1 MSAHD
6 QEMEMPEVLR
16 TRRTELGM
24 SQADLAAQVGVD
36 KRQIRRYEAG
46 ETQPT
51 LAAAKAIAQ
60 ALGISIDEL
69 AGHASHRVELGGD
82 WWACWQTWNEGT
94 EVINPHQ
101 IRITQRGDT
110 LDVVATTRGTPLD
123 AGGYL
128 WRGEMR
134 IFDNEAAMGW
144 YVADEGAVRSKG
156 TMYFT
161 IHPHGIHMTGRW
173 VGLSYD
179 GPIVSGW
186 GVIARTEDEAV
197 ALMDQLRQE
206 GTVKT

>member
-1 MSAHD
+1 
-6 QEMEMPEVLR
+6 MEMPEVLR

>member
-1 MSAHD
+1 
-6 QEMEMPEVLR
+6 MEMPEVLR

-24 SQADLAAQVGVD
+24 SQADLAAQVGLD

-69 AGHASHRVELGGD
+69 AGHASHRVDLGGD
-82 WWACWQTWNEGT
+82 WWACWQTWRDGT

-101 IRITQRGDT
+101 IRIIQRGDA

-123 AGGYL
+123 EGGYL

-134 IFDNEAAMGW
+134 VWDNEAVMGW
-144 YVADEGAVRSKG
+144 YAADEGAVRSKG
-156 TMYFT
+156 TVYFAL
-161 IHPHGIHMTGRW
+161 HPHGIHLTGRW
-173 VGLSYD
+173 VGMSYD
-179 GPIVSGW
+179 GPLVSGW
-186 GVIARTEDEAV
+186 GVIARTEEEV
-197 ALMDQLRQE
+197 IALMDQLRQD
-206 GTVKT
+206 GAVKA

>member
-1 MSAHD
+1 
-6 QEMEMPEVLR
+6 MEMPEVLR

-69 AGHASHRVELGGD
+69 AGHASHRVDLGGD
-82 WWACWQTWNEGT
+82 WWACWQTWRDGV

-101 IRITQRGDT
+101 IRIAQRGDT
-110 LDVVATTRGTPLD
+110 LDVVAATRGTPLD
-123 AGGYL
+123 EGGYL

-134 IFDNEAAMGW
+134 VWDNEAVMGW
-144 YVADEGAVRSKG
+144 YAADEGAVRSKG
-156 TMYFT
+156 TVYFAL
-161 IHPHGIHMTGRW
+161 HPHGIHMTGRW
-173 VGLSYD
+173 VGMSYD
-179 GPIVSGW
+179 GPLISGW
-186 GVIARTEDEAV
+186 GVIARTEDEV
-197 ALMDQLRQE
+197 IALMDELRQE
-206 GTVKT
+206 GAVKE

>member
-1 MSAHD
+1 
-6 QEMEMPEVLR
+6 MEMPEVLR

-69 AGHASHRVELGGD
+69 AGHASHRVDLDGD
-82 WWACWQTWNEGT
+82 WWAAWQTWKDGV

-101 IRITQRGDT
+101 IRITQRGDA
-110 LDVVATTRGTPLD
+110 LDIVATTRGTPLD
-123 AGGYL
+123 EGGYL

-134 IFDNEAAMGW
+134 VWDNEAVMGW
-144 YVADEGAVRSKG
+144 YAADEGAVRSKG
-156 TMYFT
+156 TVYFAL
-161 IHPHGIHMTGRW
+161 HPHGIHLTGRW
-173 VGLSYD
+173 VGMSYD
-179 GPIVSGW
+179 GPLVSGC
-186 GVIARTEDEAV
+186 GVIARTEDEVV

-206 GTVKT
+206 GAVKT